1 MQQQQQ
7 QQQKTNMYNQMWNIT
22 DPIELKLII
31 LLYRTLDIEILILCE
46 ILSLP
51 IELTLLVPQI

>member
-1 MQQQQQ
+1 
-7 QQQKTNMYNQMWNIT
+7 MYNQMWNIT

-31 LLYRTLDIEILILCE
+31 LLYRTLDIESLSLLILCE
-46 ILSLP
+46 IISLR